1 MGYNAWTSVS
11 QSNEYVQCLLKSIQQ
26 AGRLTSTSSCIF
38 LFPLGFIGK
47 VIIWLLF
54 RPLCPLEVDIAYCY
68 IVVFVGCV
76 WTLCSGCDDEEWA
89 CLDGRRCIKSGYVC
103 NGQIDCGDGSDEW
116 VELCASWQCPNNTW
130 RCSDNKCIT
139 SGDVCDGGHD
149 CRDRS
154 DEDPAMCTQWNCTAG
169 YWKCKDGL
177 KCLAEERVCDGL
189 HHNIQ
194 NCNDMSDEDPAMC
207 AQWNCSAGYWKCQD
221 GLQCVWEPEVCDRD
235 WFGSACNDRSDENPA
250 MCAQWDCP
258 ADTWKCKNGLQCIRN
273 IYVCLGFPLCNDR
286 SDEDPNMCAQW
297 NCTDSDWKCK
307 DGLQCIPKGWVC
319 DGDVSCNDMSD
330 VDPIMCSQWKC
341 PSGYWKCHDGLQCV
355 YSFYVCDGKIHCND
369 GSDEIDE
376 LCCVVKG
383 LLGIDDD
390 LICDGSDYCN
400 DGLDEALSTCET
412 WNCTEGRW
420 KCNDFKCIYVTQVCD
435 GVPQC
440 NDGSDEQACANWTC
454 APGWHKCQNGL
465 RCIANESVCDGK
477 TDCPDLFDEDPQMC
491 LEYQCPPDFEKCAN
505 NLQCVRKSEICD
517 DTYHCLDIS
526 DEYCYSGCLRTPLG
540 DRKPII
546 DKCPEDPAVCIPVDL
561 YCDGVADCPD
571 GSDERRSDCSCDQ
584 FGLMTYFGSGV
595 RMCVHSEWYLQSGMG
610 LEWSVQ
616 FNELDIGGNKSGTQH
631 ILLK

>member
-207 AQWNCSAGYWKCQD
+207 AQWECFVGITWECDMAEGCHFTKCAD
-221 GLQCVWEPEVCDRD
+221 NLQCVKRKSICDEKFD
-235 WFGSACNDRSDENPA
+235 CKDRSDE
-250 MCAQWDCP
+250 
-258 ADTWKCKNGLQCIRN
+258 
-273 IYVCLGFPLCNDR
+273 LCNDR
-286 SDEDPNMCAQW
+286 
-297 NCTDSDWKCK
+297 
-307 DGLQCIPKGWVC
+307 
-319 DGDVSCNDMSD
+319 
-330 VDPIMCSQWKC
+330 
-341 PSGYWKCHDGLQCV
+341 
-355 YSFYVCDGKIHCND
+355 
-369 GSDEIDE
+369 
-376 LCCVVKG
+376 
-383 LLGIDDD
+383 
-390 LICDGSDYCN
+390 
-400 DGLDEALSTCET
+400 
-412 WNCTEGRW
+412 
-420 KCNDFKCIYVTQVCD
+420 
-435 GVPQC
+435 
-440 NDGSDEQACANWTC
+440 
-454 APGWHKCQNGL
+454 
-465 RCIANESVCDGK
+465 
-477 TDCPDLFDEDPQMC
+477 C
-491 LEYQCPPDFEKCAN
+491 LA
-505 NLQCVRKSEICD
+505 
-517 DTYHCLDIS
+517 
-526 DEYCYSGCLRTPLG
+526 TPLT
-540 DRKPII
+540 
-546 DKCPEDPAVCIPVDL
+546 PEEEDIVKICHEDFTRCVSVKQ
-561 YCDGVADCPD
+561 YCDGIAQCPD
-571 GSDERRSDCSCDQ
+571 ASDETQQGCDCEQWVLISCSQQENTFCMNADWVTTDTLNQSTFECQDFIQ
-584 FGLMTYFGSGV
+584 FMNSNMHNMTEYNLGL
-595 RMCVHSEWYLQSGMG
+595 C
-610 LEWSVQ
+610 
-616 FNELDIGGNKSGTQH
+616 D
-631 ILLK
+631 